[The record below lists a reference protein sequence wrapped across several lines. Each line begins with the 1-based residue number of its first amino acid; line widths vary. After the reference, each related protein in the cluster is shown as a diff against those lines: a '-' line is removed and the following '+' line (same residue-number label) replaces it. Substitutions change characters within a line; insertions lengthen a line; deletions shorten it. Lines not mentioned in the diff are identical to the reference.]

1 MQIIVWVIIPKAFG
15 MTYAATFTK
24 NLLRV
29 IILIQYIPRMSR
41 FTPLLAGNSP
51 TGFIFETAQANFF
64 INLFLFLL
72 VAHVVG
78 SCWYLFGLQVCYKYF
93 PFLNFVNSLLG
104 LWHLQYFYMLSQR
117 VNECLHNVCK
127 TEKSSC
133 IESYLD
139 CGDGTHIEFGHN
151 RSSWINATNASY
163 NCFTSPTFDYGIYVN
178 AVPITKNP
186 SLASKYFYSLFWGFL
201 VSFFL
206 SLPFFVQ
213 CL

>member
-1 MQIIVWVIIPKAFG
+1 MWVIMPKALG

-41 FTPLLAGNSP
+41 FTPLLAGHSP

-93 PFLNFVNSLLG
+93 PFLNFVNNVLG
-104 LWHLQYFYMLSQR
+104 LRHLQSTNIAILIFFMDFSILEQPRGWKFFEGIFFSISKFIVLS
-117 VNECLHNVCK
+117 
-127 TEKSSC
+127 
-133 IESYLD
+133 
-139 CGDGTHIEFGHN
+139 
-151 RSSWINATNASY
+151 
-163 NCFTSPTFDYGIYVN
+163 
-178 AVPITKNP
+178 
-186 SLASKYFYSLFWGFL
+186 SLISRFCCTQY
-201 VSFFL
+201 
-206 SLPFFVQ
+206 
-213 CL
+213 

>member
-1 MQIIVWVIIPKAFG
+1 MQIIMWVIIPKAFG

-78 SCWYLFGLQVCYKYF
+78 SCWYLFGLQVLRNCMICWIYGKLLLRKY
-93 PFLNFVNSLLG
+93 NFGYTYSYHNIFHGFFHLG
-104 LWHLQYFYMLSQR
+104 AAPML
-117 VNECLHNVCK
+117 E
-127 TEKSSC
+127 
-133 IESYLD
+133 I
-139 CGDGTHIEFGHN
+139 F
-151 RSSWINATNASY
+151 
-163 NCFTSPTFDYGIYVN
+163 
-178 AVPITKNP
+178 
-186 SLASKYFYSLFWGFL
+186 
-201 VSFFL
+201 
-206 SLPFFVQ
+206 
-213 CL
+213 